1 MALTPLLADAVTEY
15 GTAAATETAEA
26 IQPSRTYKVDWNTGR
41 VGGFTDGLDALRQAI
56 YKIIQTERFTHLI
69 YSWVYGFE
77 SRQLI
82 GQSRGIVEVEA
93 ERYITEALTAD
104 DRISAVQDFTIEFT
118 GKREAVA
125 RFTVV
130 SIFGNVEITTGVN
143 Y

>member
-1 MALTPLLADAVTEY
+1 MISLLSAVTEY
-15 GTAAATETAEA
+15 GTVAANNTAEA
-26 IQPSRTYKVDWNTGR
+26 IMPSRTYKVDWNAGR
-41 VGGFTDGLDALRQAI
+41 VVGYTDGLDALRQSI
-56 YKIIQTERFTHLI
+56 YKIIQTERFAHLI
-69 YSWVYGFE
+69 YSWAYGFE
-77 SRQLI
+77 SQQLI
-82 GQSRGIVEVEA
+82 GQSRGYVEVEA

-130 SIFGNVEITTGVN
+130 SVFGDVEITTGVN